1 MQVAIL
7 GAGTMGHAL
16 ALVYA
21 LGGHRVRVTD
31 NDPATLDRAGG
42 LMRTALA
49 TLRDA
54 GEAGADKTDAWLDGA
69 VTRVPQL
76 ADTVLDAQF
85 VLEAVVELPDVKRQV
100 FAQVDEAAPQAA
112 ILASNTS
119 YLDPFPLMPQRRLPR
134 ALAVHWYTPPYL
146 VDLVDIV
153 GNPATDPAVVTEVRD
168 MHAAMGKA
176 PVVLKRFVPG
186 YVANRIQAAI
196 AAEVD
201 NLIDEGVASPQD
213 VDDAVIHGLALRIP
227 ILGHMAKADFTGLDL
242 LQKVKANGTYQPAPA
257 RGSSPTLDKLVAEGR
272 RGVRSGKGYVDW
284 SDREPAALF
293 AERDR
298 KLLAL
303 KQALR
308 ALGGPMKGRV

>member
-21 LGGHRVRVTD
+21 LGGHQVRVTD
-31 NDPATLDRAGG
+31 NDPATLGRAGG
-42 LMRTALA
+42 LMETALA

-54 GEAGADKTDAWLDGA
+54 GEVGTDRDASWLSDA
-69 VTRVPQL
+69 VTRVPDL
-76 ADTVLDAQF
+76 AGAVAGAEY

-100 FAQVDEAAPQAA
+100 FAQVDEAAPDDA

-119 YLDPFPLMPQRRLPR
+119 YLDPFDLMPERRLPR

-146 VDLVDIV
+146 VDLVDVV
-153 GNPATDPAVVTEVRD
+153 GGPRTDPAVVERVRA
-168 MHAAMGKA
+168 MHAAMGKV

-196 AAEVD
+196 AAEVYQLLED
-201 NLIDEGVASPQD
+201 GVATPKD
-213 VDDAVIHGLALRIP
+213 IDDAVIHGLALRIP
-227 ILGHMAKADFTGLDL
+227 ILGHLAKADFTGLPL
-242 LQKVKANGTYQPAPA
+242 LQKALLNATVQPAPA
-257 RGSSPTLDKLVAEGR
+257 RQRSPMLDKLVAEGR
-272 RGVRSGKGYVDW
+272 TGVLSGRGYFDW
-284 SDREPAALF
+284 SDRDPAALF

-308 ALGGPMKGRV
+308 ALGGPMVGR